1 MREGNTLNASSF
13 LQDEEKY
20 IPLLEKLEGLM
31 PVTIKIIKDTSV
43 SFVQMHVYVLR
54 VVQSHMQ
61 RNRLGKYLVS

>member
-1 MREGNTLNASSF
+1 MRGGNTLNTSSF

-43 SFVQMHVYVLR
+43 SFVQMHVNVLR